1 MRLTE
6 LLNGIK
12 GYKLIGDPEKE
23 IQAIAYDSRKVRPG
37 TLFVALKGAAM
48 DGHAYICDAVQR
60 GASAVVLE
68 DVSNEKIG
76 VPAIRVSDSRRAL
89 SLIALQ
95 FYGHPFKGVDL
106 IGITGTNGKTTA
118 TFLLESILL
127 SAGKRPGVVGTINYR
142 YSDRIRPA
150 TVTTPESMDLIGL
163 AREMVDAS
171 TTHIIMEVSSHA
183 LDQGRTA
190 DCPFRTAVFTN
201 LSRDHLDYHKNME
214 EYFMAKS
221 LLFRELGRESA
232 AVINMD
238 DSRGQVLAA
247 MTKAKIVTYG
257 VRGRWD
263 VRADSIRMDKEGIR
277 AELITPIGR
286 REIRSSLIG
295 EFNIYNIL
303 AASSAAVSMGVDL
316 DAVAGGIEGLPFVPG
331 RMEFVRN
338 CRDLSVVVDYAHTPD
353 ALLKTLLSL
362 RSCVQGRLITV
373 FGCGG
378 DRDRGKRAEMG
389 LIAARES
396 DVVFITSDNPRNE
409 DPLCIVSE
417 IEQGVLKG
425 GMRKL
430 ESPFPEHGTETGYF
444 TEPDR
449 REAIRRAIAMSS
461 KDDLVFIA
469 GKGHEDY
476 QIVGRER
483 KQFDDRKEAA
493 LAALEAAA

>member
-1 MRLTE
+1 MKLTE

-12 GYKLIGDPEKE
+12 GYKLIGDPEKD
-23 IQAIAYDSRKVRPG
+23 IRAIAYDSRKVQPG
-37 TLFVALKGAAM
+37 TLFVALKGVSM
-48 DGHAYICDAVQR
+48 DGHAYIRDAVQR

-68 DVSNEKIG
+68 DVPNEKFD
-76 VPAIRVSDSRRAL
+76 VPVIRVSDSRRAL

-95 FYGHPFKGVDL
+95 FYGHPFEGVDL
-106 IGITGTNGKTTA
+106 IGITGTNGKTT
-118 TFLLESILL
+118 TSFILESILL
-127 SAGKRPGVVGTINYR
+127 KAGKRPGVIGTINYR
-142 YSDRIRPA
+142 YSELSRPA
-150 TVTTPESMDLIGL
+150 SVTTPESMDLIGL

-171 TTHIIMEVSSHA
+171 TTHIIMEVSSHG
-183 LDQGRTA
+183 LVQGRTS
-190 DCPFRTAVFTN
+190 DCPFGTAVFTN

-247 MTKAKIVTYG
+247 MTKAKIITYG
-257 VRGRWD
+257 IRGRWD
-263 VRADSIRMDKEGIR
+263 IRMDSIRMDKEGIR

-303 AASSAAVSMGVDL
+303 AASSSAVSIGLDL
-316 DAVAGGIEGLPFVPG
+316 DTIAGGIESLPFVPG
-331 RMEFVRN
+331 RMEVVRN
-338 CRDLSVVVDYAHTPD
+338 CQDLTVVVDYAHTPD
-353 ALLKTLLSL
+353 ALLKTLLCL
-362 RSCVQGRLITV
+362 KPFVQGRLITV

-389 LIAARES
+389 LIAGRES
-396 DVVFITSDNPRNE
+396 DVVFITSDNPRSE
-409 DPLCIVSE
+409 DPQSIVSE
-417 IEQGVLKG
+417 IEQGIRQSAMK
-425 GMRKL
+425 KL
-430 ESPFPEHGTETGYF
+430 ESPLPAGIETGYF
-444 TEPDR
+444 TEPNR
-449 REAIRRAIAMSS
+449 REAIRRAISIAR
-461 KDDLVFIA
+461 KRDLVLIA

-476 QIVGRER
+476 QIIGRER
-483 KQFDDRKEAA
+483 KYFDDRKEAA